1 MMEQAVSEVRVGRLL
16 KKYWR
21 VRVPRKFREGVTEA
35 LIELEGERWLVELD
49 KHGRI
54 YIPVKLRP
62 SIEKAKTIIIK
73 REGSTII
80 LKPRP
85 Y

>member
-1 MMEQAVSEVRVGRLL
+1 
-16 KKYWR
+16 
-21 VRVPRKFREGVTEA
+21 VPRKFREGVAEA
-35 LIELEGERWLVELD
+35 LIELEGERWLVGLD
-49 KHGRI
+49 KHGRV